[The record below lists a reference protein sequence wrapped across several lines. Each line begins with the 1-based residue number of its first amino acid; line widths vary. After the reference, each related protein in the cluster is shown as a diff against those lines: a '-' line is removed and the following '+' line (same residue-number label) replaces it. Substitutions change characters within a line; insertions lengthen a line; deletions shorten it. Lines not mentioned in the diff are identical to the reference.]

1 MGVGPGG
8 GVGVCLTATIGV
20 GVGSAFM
27 WKMSRPGSYRIL
39 RLASKISVRSRG
51 SWEGSCVDGDGL
63 PGGGA
68 PREEGGGPALL
79 PPNIPLNEYKVRG
92 RAMASNAA
100 MVITFF
106 LFSAPIFN
114 VVSSC
119 YLLANWRLSR
129 KCRS

>member
-1 MGVGPGG
+1 
-8 GVGVCLTATIGV
+8 V

-27 WKMSRPGSYRIL
+27 WKMSRPGSYWIL
-39 RLASKISVRSRG
+39 RLASKISLRSRG

-63 PGGGA
+63 PGVGVA
-68 PREEGGGPALL
+68 PREEGGDPALR
-79 PPNIPLNEYKVRG
+79 PPNQPLNEYKVRG
-92 RAMASNAA
+92 RAIASNAA

-119 YLLANWRLSR
+119 YLLASRRFSR